1 MNRTGRFGH
10 GSAAAHGPDMSGQ
23 SASVAAISANS
34 AHLAVTRVVIVSSAR
49 RPAIHLRWPFS
60 ATLERAPRQQSPS
73 SGSGNGQFS
82 PENALFAA
90 EFSVLDS
97 YSETPM
103 PPILLSPLLKWSLAA
118 LGGAMVVHWVAK
130 EARRINEELDQA
142 KRAKV
147 RISDQE
153 NRPTLRRDPTTGEY
167 RL

>member
-1 MNRTGRFGH
+1 
-10 GSAAAHGPDMSGQ
+10 
-23 SASVAAISANS
+23 
-34 AHLAVTRVVIVSSAR
+34 
-49 RPAIHLRWPFS
+49 
-60 ATLERAPRQQSPS
+60 
-73 SGSGNGQFS
+73 
-82 PENALFAA
+82 
-90 EFSVLDS
+90 
-97 YSETPM
+97 M

-118 LGGAMVVHWVAK
+118 LGGAMVVHWAMK